1 MAYLIRIRKLSI
13 IRRKI
18 KMFKSVDFSKLY
30 SLLAL
35 LLFVA
40 AVFTITD
47 GKFWLGVVLIVAGA
61 CFSSGAAIQKKKR
74 KDDTC

>member
-1 MAYLIRIRKLSI
+1 
-13 IRRKI
+13 
-18 KMFKSVDFSKLY
+18 MFKSVDLSKLY

-47 GKFWLGVVLIVAGA
+47 GKFLLGVVLIGAGA
-61 CFSSGAAIQKKKR
+61 CFSSVCFLRTGCLFQRVLQAVR
-74 KDDTC
+74 KHIVQTVCFYGSIH